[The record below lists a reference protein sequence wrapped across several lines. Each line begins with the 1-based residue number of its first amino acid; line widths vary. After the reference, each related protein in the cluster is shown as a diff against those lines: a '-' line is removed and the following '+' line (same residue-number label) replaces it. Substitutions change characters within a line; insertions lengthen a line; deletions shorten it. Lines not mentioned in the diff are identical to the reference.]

1 MGFECTPALCVENQL
16 PFAIPSA
23 LEELTWL
30 QIWVLECCSCFLK
43 NCRSCFFPSCLWNM
57 DVHGCDS
64 QPYLYR
70 SWEGWSNVISSGWT
84 VLVCCTL
91 LVLPSCICKRIK
103 TSHQKSSSLFFCHLF
118 INNLL
123 SHSSV
128 LLLLTLLVL
137 SSLLVQDFLQNL
149 ILLPLLISLILCA
162 GFYPGGF
169 LQSSCAELQAHW
181 RKISTRVRSH
191 ACEPTNTI
199 PSFVAIPHFLLCYL
213 GKLIASSLWE
223 GDEVT
228 SL

>member
-43 NCRSCFFPSCLWNM
+43 NCRSCFFPSCLRNM

-70 SWEGWSNVISSGWT
+70 SWEGWSNIISSGWT

-103 TSHQKSSSLFFCHLF
+103 TSHQKSSSLFFRHLF
-118 INNLL
+118 INDLL

-137 SSLLVQDFLQNL
+137 SSLLVQDFLQNP
-149 ILLPLLISLILCA
+149 ILLLLLISLILCA
-162 GFYPGGF
+162 GFYLGASCSLPVLNCRHTEEKYQHVSGHMRVS
-169 LQSSCAELQAHW
+169 LQIQSCLLRPSHTLYFVTWESWLQVLYE
-181 RKISTRVRSH
+181 K
-191 ACEPTNTI
+191 
-199 PSFVAIPHFLLCYL
+199 
-213 GKLIASSLWE
+213 GMK
-223 GDEVT
+223 
-228 SL
+228 